1 VTPGHEQLRDCIA
14 RGLDAASERLAA
26 SSATGS
32 RLQLRAVRLGSLADL
47 DPDALA
53 GSVSADRIAGVV
65 QRFEGQLCGT
75 ALLALDPG
83 DALQWLRAGGDDD
96 PLDRFVLLGGQVLC
110 AVVEELARAC
120 DAAVQF
126 GSSLLEERPLMA
138 ALLSTHA
145 PSDTALLSL
154 TGEIEFPGA
163 AADPVRAAYTIQ
175 LLLDP
180 KLLDG
185 VLLRL
190 SDPS

>member
-1 VTPGHEQLRDCIA
+1 MTPGHEQLRDCIV
-14 RGLDAASERLAA
+14 RGLDAAAERLAA
-26 SSATGS
+26 SSAPGS
-32 RLQLRAVRLGSLADL
+32 CLQLRTIRLGTLADL
-47 DPDALA
+47 DPDTFA

-65 QRFEGQLCGT
+65 QRFEGQRCGT

-96 PLDRFVLLGGQVLC
+96 PLDRFVLLGGHVLC

-154 TGEIEFPGA
+154 AGEIEYPGA
-163 AADPVRAAYTIQ
+163 AADPVRVAYTVQ

-185 VLLRL
+185 VLQRLR
-190 SDPS
+190 DPS